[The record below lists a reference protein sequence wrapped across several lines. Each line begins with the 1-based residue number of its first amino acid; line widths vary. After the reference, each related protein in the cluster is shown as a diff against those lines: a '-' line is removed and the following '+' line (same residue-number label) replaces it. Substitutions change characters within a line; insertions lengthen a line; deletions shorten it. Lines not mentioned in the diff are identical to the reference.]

1 MVPGVAGTVEDV
13 TARLVTGEE
22 PQVLL
27 ALTVMLPLLVPV
39 VTLMLFVVEVPVQ
52 PLGKVQV

>member
-13 TARLVTGEE
+13 TARLVTGDE
-22 PQVLL
+22 PQALL

-52 PLGKVQV
+52 PLGKVHV